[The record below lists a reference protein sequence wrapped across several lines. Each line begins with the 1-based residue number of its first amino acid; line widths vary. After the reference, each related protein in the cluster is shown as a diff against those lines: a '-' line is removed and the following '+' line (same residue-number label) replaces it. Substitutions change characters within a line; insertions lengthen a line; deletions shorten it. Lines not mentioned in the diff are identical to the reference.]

1 VVLVAEGSIDLAVD
15 AIGLEPY
22 DIAALVPIVEAAGGI
37 LSDRDGTRTWR
48 GSCAVSSNGLLHDDI
63 ITILNA

>member
-1 VVLVAEGSIDLAVD
+1 MLVAEGSIDLAVD

-22 DIAALVPIVEAAGGI
+22 DIAALMPIVEAAGGI
-37 LSDRDGTRTWR
+37 LSDRDGTRTWQ
-48 GSCAVSSNGLLHDDI
+48 GTCAVSSNGLLHNDL